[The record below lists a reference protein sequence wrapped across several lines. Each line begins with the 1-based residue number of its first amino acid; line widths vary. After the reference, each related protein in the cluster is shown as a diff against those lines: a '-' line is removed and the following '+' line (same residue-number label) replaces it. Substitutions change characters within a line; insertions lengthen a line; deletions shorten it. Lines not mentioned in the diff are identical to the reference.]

1 VSKRKKESKL
11 SVKNPSVSGLG
22 QVQPRAAADFA
33 PDYSYVRKDLRRIA
47 IIAGGI
53 LAALL
58 LLAVVLR

>member
-1 VSKRKKESKL
+1 VSKRNKELKATA
-11 SVKNPSVSGLG
+11 KNLNASGLG
-22 QVQPRAAADFA
+22 QVQTRASSDFA

-58 LLAVVLR
+58 VLAVVLR

>member
-1 VSKRKKESKL
+1 MESKP

-22 QVQPRAAADFA
+22 QVQTRASSDFA

-58 LLAVVLR
+58 LLAVVLS

>member
-1 VSKRKKESKL
+1 VSKRKKESK
-11 SVKNPSVSGLG
+11 SSAKSPSTTGIG
-22 QVQPRAAADFA
+22 QVQPRASVEFA

-58 LLAVVLR
+58 VLAVVLS

>member
-1 VSKRKKESKL
+1 VSKRKKESKSTAKNL
-11 SVKNPSVSGLG
+11 SASGLG
-22 QVQPRAAADFA
+22 QVQTRGSSDFA

-58 LLAVVLR
+58 ALAIVLT

>member
-1 VSKRKKESKL
+1 VSKRKKESKPI
-11 SVKNPSVSGLG
+11 VKNPSASGLG
-22 QVQPRAAADFA
+22 QVQTRAGSDFA

-58 LLAVVLR
+58 LLAVVLG